1 MRIGIV
7 CYPTFGG
14 SGVVATELGMALA
27 DKGHEVHFVTYNQPV
42 RLDFIS
48 HDLHFHEVLMEE
60 YPLFQYQPYE
70 LALSTK
76 LVEVVSKYN
85 LEILH
90 VHYAIP
96 HAYAAYMAKMMLK
109 EKGINIKVVTTLH
122 GTDITLVGS
131 HPSYKTAV
139 EFSINNSD
147 VVTSVSESL
156 KQDTLRL
163 FKITNE
169 IKVVHNFIDTEKY
182 DRESLNE
189 CQRIAV
195 AKPEERIL
203 THISNFRPVKRIE
216 DVIKIFHSVKKVI
229 SAKLLMVGEGPD
241 KRKAELLVKK
251 LGISDSV
258 IFLGNSH
265 EIEKIL
271 CYTDVFLLPSESE
284 SFGLSAL
291 EAMAANTAII
301 STNTGGLPEVNVHG
315 VTGYLSHLG
324 DVEDMAKNTLN
335 ILKDDSTLS
344 RFKINAKNHTSKF
357 RLENILPDL
366 REHLQFCFGK
376 RYFRRYKNE
385 YFL

>member
-27 DKGHEVHFVTYNQPV
+27 NKGHEVHFVTYNQPV

-109 EKGINIKVVTTLH
+109 EKGIDIKVVTTLH

-163 FKITNE
+163 FTITNE

-182 DRESLNE
+182 DRESQNE

-216 DVIKIFHSVKKVI
+216 DVVKIFYNVQKEI
-229 SAKLLMVGEGPD
+229 PAKLLMVGEGPE
-241 KRKAELLVKK
+241 KRNAELLVKK

-265 EIEKIL
+265 EIAKIL
-271 CYTDVFLLPSESE
+271 CYTDVFLLPSKSE

-291 EAMAANTAII
+291 EAMAAETAII

-315 VTGYLSHLG
+315 VTGYLSNLG
-324 DVEDMAKNTLN
+324 DVEDMSKNAVS
-335 ILKDDSTLS
+335 ILKDDAILL
-344 RFKINAKNHTSKF
+344 RFKANAKKHTKQF
-357 RLENILPDL
+357 CLENILPVYEEIYSSVL
-366 REHLQFCFGK
+366 EKVL
-376 RYFRRYKNE
+376 
-385 YFL
+385 

>member
-109 EKGINIKVVTTLH
+109 EKGIDIKVVTTLH

-163 FKITNE
+163 FTITNE

-182 DRESLNE
+182 DRESQNE

-216 DVIKIFHSVKKVI
+216 DVVKIFYNVQKEI
-229 SAKLLMVGEGPD
+229 PAKLLMVGEGPE
-241 KRKAELLVKK
+241 KRNAELLVKK

-265 EIEKIL
+265 EIAKIL
-271 CYTDVFLLPSESE
+271 CYTDVFLLPSKSE

-291 EAMAANTAII
+291 EAMAAETAII

-315 VTGYLSHLG
+315 LTGYLSNLG
-324 DVEDMAKNTLN
+324 DVEDMAKNAVS
-335 ILKDDSTLS
+335 ILKDDAILL
-344 RFKINAKNHTSKF
+344 RFKANAKKHTKQF
-357 RLENILPDL
+357 CLENILPVY
-366 REHLQFCFGK
+366 EEIYSSVLQK
-376 RYFRRYKNE
+376 V
-385 YFL
+385 L

>member
-271 CYTDVFLLPSESE
+271 CYTDVFLLPSKSE

-291 EAMAANTAII
+291 EAMAANTAVI

-324 DVEDMAKNTLN
+324 DVEDMSKNTLN
-335 ILKDDSTLS
+335 ILKDDLTLS
-344 RFKINAKNHTSKF
+344 RFKLNAKNHTNKF
-357 RLENILPDL
+357 RLENILPIYENIYSSVL
-366 REHLQFCFGK
+366 EKVL
-376 RYFRRYKNE
+376 
-385 YFL
+385 

>member
-109 EKGINIKVVTTLH
+109 EKGIDIKVVTTLH

-163 FKITNE
+163 FTITNE

-182 DRESLNE
+182 DRESQNE

-216 DVIKIFHSVKKVI
+216 DVVKIFYNVQKEI
-229 SAKLLMVGEGPD
+229 PAKLLMVGEGPE
-241 KRKAELLVKK
+241 KRNAELLVKK

-265 EIEKIL
+265 EIAKIL
-271 CYTDVFLLPSESE
+271 CYSDVFLLPSKSE

-291 EAMAANTAII
+291 EAMAAETAII

-315 VTGYLSHLG
+315 VTGYLSNLG
-324 DVEDMAKNTLN
+324 DVEDMSKNAVS
-335 ILKDDSTLS
+335 ILKDDAILL
-344 RFKINAKNHTSKF
+344 RFKANAKKHTKQF
-357 RLENILPDL
+357 CLENILPVYEEIYSSVL
-366 REHLQFCFGK
+366 EKVL
-376 RYFRRYKNE
+376 
-385 YFL
+385 